1 MERKLL
7 YRYFSGQA
15 SDSELEAV
23 RMWSESHQKELEE
36 EFNLYNTLVLSDWS
50 ASGKQHKPS
59 AVFLRHSVLATAC
72 AVLVVFAFLAPGWL
86 RKDCDSVMNSVV
98 VPAGQRVNITLAD
111 GTDVWLNAGTTMAY
125 PTDFTRHRR
134 EVYLNGEAY
143 FDVSHDNKSPFTVK
157 TDILDIKVLGTK
169 FNLEANSANNVFEA
183 SLMEGRIDICQKDQD
198 KAVLTMKP
206 NQMTTLRGGKLCVCK
221 IRDFDKYRWKEGL
234 YCFKNETLSGIVSE
248 LERYYDVKIVL
259 NNAKISDILLTGKFR
274 TSDGLDY
281 ALRILQQSAPF
292 KFERDKNNNIY
303 YIN

>member
-15 SDSELEAV
+15 SESELETV

-36 EFNLYNTLVLSDWS
+36 EYNLYNTLVLSDWS
-50 ASGKQHKPS
+50 ASGKRHKPS
-59 AVFLRHSVLATAC
+59 AAFIRHSLLAVAC
-72 AVLVVFAFLAPGWL
+72 VALVVLSLFAPKWHQKTDG
-86 RKDCDSVMNSVV
+86 SVMNSIF

-111 GTDVWLNAGTTMAY
+111 GTDVWLNAGTTMLY
-125 PTDFTRHRR
+125 PSDFKKHKR
-134 EVYLNGEAY
+134 EVYLCGEAY
-143 FDVSHDNKSPFTVK
+143 FDVTHNEKSPFTVK
-157 TDILDIKVLGTK
+157 TDVLDIKVLGTK
-169 FNLEANSANNVFEA
+169 FNLEADSANNLFEA
-183 SLMEGRIDICQKDQD
+183 SLMEGRIDICQKGQN
-198 KAVLTMKP
+198 KSILSMKP
-206 NQMTTLRGGKLCVCK
+206 NQMTTLRDGKLFVNS
-221 IRDFDKYRWKEGL
+221 IQDFDKYRWREGL
-234 YCFKNETLSGIVSE
+234 YCFKNETLSEIVSE

-259 NNAKISDILLTGKFR
+259 NNTNISEILLTGKFR